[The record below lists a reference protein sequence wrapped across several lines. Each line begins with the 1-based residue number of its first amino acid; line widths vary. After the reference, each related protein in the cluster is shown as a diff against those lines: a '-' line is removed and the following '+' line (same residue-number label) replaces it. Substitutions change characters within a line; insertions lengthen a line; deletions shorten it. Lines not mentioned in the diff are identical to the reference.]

1 MGTFLSKNPYKSTPM
16 ELFRFTRNFLNHYM
30 DKYFVVVSVTKAE
43 VDYVARNSSSP
54 YLEEQYVE
62 AELCKVCETLLLNLF
77 DLVCK

>member
-1 MGTFLSKNPYKSTPM
+1 MGTFLSKNPYKSTSM
-16 ELFRFTRNFLNHYM
+16 ELFHFTRNFLNHYM

-43 VDYVARNSSSP
+43 VEYVARNSGSP